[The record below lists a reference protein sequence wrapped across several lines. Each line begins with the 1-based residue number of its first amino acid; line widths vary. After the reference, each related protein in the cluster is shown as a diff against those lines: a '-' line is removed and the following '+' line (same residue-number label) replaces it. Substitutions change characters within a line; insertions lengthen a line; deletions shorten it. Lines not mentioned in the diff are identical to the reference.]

1 MKLVYQSCLCQM
13 IYLKEY
19 GSCKKKDALESG
31 LFEVGLN
38 KKSYVFLTECINVSE
53 TDIFK
58 VA

>member
-1 MKLVYQSCLCQM
+1 M